1 MNKRKIYIISYLT
14 LTTLAINGCGGG
26 KYSDAEKATLDIE
39 HLDLK
44 N

>member
-1 MNKRKIYIISYLT
+1 MNREKIYIIPCFT
-14 LTTLAINGCGGG
+14 LTIISINGCGGG